1 MFKHI
6 LIPTDGSE
14 LSGKAVKAA
23 VELAAAVGAKVT
35 GFFAAP
41 AATPVIYDDL
51 LPVGYVTPEQH
62 EALIKAASRKNLA
75 LIEEAAR
82 AAGVPVD
89 VVSVTSEYPAES
101 IVETA
106 RDRGCDLIFMA
117 SHGRRGLKSV
127 LLGSETH
134 KVLVHSKI
142 PVLVYR

>member
-51 LPVGYVTPEQH
+51 LPVGYVAPDQH
-62 EALIKAASRKNLA
+62 EALIKAASRKHLA
-75 LIEEAAR
+75 SIEEAAR
-82 AAGVPVD
+82 AAGVAVD

-117 SHGRRGLKSV
+117 SHGRRGLKAV

-134 KVLVHSKI
+134 KVLVHSQI

>member
-6 LIPTDGSE
+6 LVPTDGSE

-51 LPVGYVTPEQH
+51 LPVGYVTPDQH

-75 LIEEAAR
+75 VIEEAAR

-89 VVSVTSEYPAES
+89 VVSATSEYPAES
-101 IVETA
+101 IIETA

-117 SHGRRGLKSV
+117 SHGRRGLKAV

>member
-62 EALIKAASRKNLA
+62 EALIKAAARKHLA
-75 LIEEAAR
+75 LIEDAAR

-106 RDRGCDLIFMA
+106 RDRGCDLVFMA
-117 SHGRRGLKSV
+117 SHGRRGLKAV

-134 KVLVHSKI
+134 KVLVHSQI
-142 PVLVYR
+142 PILVYR

>member
-6 LIPTDGSE
+6 LVPTDGSE
-14 LSGKAVKAA
+14 LSGKAIRAGVD
-23 VELAAAVGAKVT
+23 LAATVGAKVT

-41 AATPVIYDDL
+41 AATPVIYGDL
-51 LPVGYVTPEQH
+51 LPVGYVAPDEH
-62 EALIKAASRKNLA
+62 AALIQAATRKHLG
-75 LIEEAAR
+75 LIEETAR

-117 SHGRRGLKSV
+117 SHGRRGLKGI

-134 KVLVHSKI
+134 KVLVHSGI
-142 PVLVYR
+142 PVLIYR